1 MHIPKHEKSNNQN
14 TRILKMKSYFRILLI
29 VLYLVGFTLL
39 LPFFFGIV
47 DKLPDSY
54 ALGVI
59 VVLLIVFL
67 YCFVPYKIWKLKK

>member
-1 MHIPKHEKSNNQN
+1 MENIE
-14 TRILKMKSYFRILLI
+14 MKAYLRILLI
-29 VLYLVGFTLL
+29 ILYLLVFTLL
-39 LPFFFGIV
+39 LPFFFSIV

-59 VVLLIVFL
+59 VVLPIVFL